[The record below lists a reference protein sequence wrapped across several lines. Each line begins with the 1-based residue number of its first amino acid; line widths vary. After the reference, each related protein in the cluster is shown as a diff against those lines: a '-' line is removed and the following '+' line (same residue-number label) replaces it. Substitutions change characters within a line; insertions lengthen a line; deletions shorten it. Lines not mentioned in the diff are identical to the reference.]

1 MPSRFNLTMLW
12 PSVISKALPAIGN
25 SGETVNTTT
34 ASPAKPVELAAASED
49 SRDGSL
55 VYPSYVL
62 IVLMSCYMLS
72 FINRQILAL
81 LVAPMKHDL
90 GISDSQVGLLGG
102 AAFAIFYTFAGL
114 PLGRIVDTSS
124 RRNLIAVGIFLWSLM
139 TASCAAR
146 GQFLDPLHRPHRR
159 RHRRGH
165 TFSRGVFADRRLFP
179 EEAAGTCLE
188 RLLDGDFSRHRSG
201 LHHRR
206 DGG

>member
-1 MPSRFNLTMLW
+1 MRAEPFQLDN
-12 PSVISKALPAIGN
+12 VVALGHKQGTA
-25 SGETVNTTT
+25 SYWKFGETVNTTT
-34 ASPAKPVELAAASED
+34 ASPAKPVELAAASGD

-114 PLGRIVDTSS
+114 PLGAS
-124 RRNLIAVGIFLWSLM
+124 LIPA
-139 TASCAAR
+139 
-146 GQFLDPLHRPHRR
+146 
-159 RHRRGH
+159 
-165 TFSRGVFADRRLFP
+165 
-179 EEAAGTCLE
+179 AAGT
-188 RLLDGDFSRHRSG
+188 
-201 LHHRR
+201 
-206 DGG
+206 